1 MSERVI
7 VSTPGSG
14 NALKAD
20 GTPRRPTT
28 LRRARGGA
36 GRRKFRWRLW
46 VKTPCGY
53 ARRRM
58 VERRGRDLN
67 PRRAC
72 TLNGFRD
79 RPVRPLRHPSERV
92 RVARRPCGGCRRRRR
107 DSKSVGEPVVP
118 HEPPPSKPRWD
129 GEGGIRTLEAGIT
142 PPNAL
147 AGRRL
152 QPLGHFSG
160 SRQDIGRSG

>member
-1 MSERVI
+1 MGLVAEIGLFSAEGI
-7 VSTPGSG
+7 G
-14 NALKAD
+14 NPRKLGRAMVRATVDYALQRAAAALLHALAPHH
-20 GTPRRPTT
+20 GESP
-28 LRRARGGA
+28 LRRMAQ
-36 GRRKFRWRLW
+36 
-46 VKTPCGY
+46 PCGFEPS
-53 ARRRM
+53 

-92 RVARRPCGGCRRRRR
+92 RVPPRPTGN
-107 DSKSVGEPVVP
+107 
-118 HEPPPSKPRWD
+118 

-160 SRQDIGRSG
+160 